1 MMILICVKQHL
12 SNIWISG
19 HEKVKWHLRWVE
31 EKRCLQK
38 ACICKGDGSYGWDYI
53 GENKNDKEVRWNKHN
68 NATKSPE
75 PTKQLK
81 SSIDHCFT

>member
-1 MMILICVKQHL
+1 MTKL
-12 SNIWISG
+12 SDTHAEFKKSLAF
-19 HEKVKWHLRWVE
+19 K
-31 EKRCLQK
+31 K

-53 GENKNDKEVRWNKHN
+53 GENTNDEEVTWNKPN

-81 SSIDHCFT
+81 NSIGHCFT